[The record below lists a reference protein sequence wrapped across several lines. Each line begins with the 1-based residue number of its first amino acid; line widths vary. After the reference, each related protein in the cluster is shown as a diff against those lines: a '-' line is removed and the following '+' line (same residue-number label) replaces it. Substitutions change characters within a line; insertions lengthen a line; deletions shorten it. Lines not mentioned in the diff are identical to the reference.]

1 MVTMDKKTD
10 VDQTIDNKKDY
21 QENDTESVPSR
32 REALKKI
39 AIGGTI
45 AFGGAALP
53 PRWTKP
59 IVDKVLVPA
68 HAQTSPPP
76 RTTASPVPSPGTT
89 QSPAPTPPPPQPT
102 PGPAPT
108 PPPPQP
114 TPGPAP
120 TPPPAT
126 TAVPV
131 EFTLACS
138 GNKRCGSSAAIGD
151 IIIVRATVTPPP
163 GPGERVTF
171 EVIRDGVIERTE
183 QVALNAAGGTP
194 ALRPGTQVAGE
205 VISRFTYMG
214 ESCECVYE
222 VYAS

>member
-1 MVTMDKKTD
+1 MDNKTN
-10 VDQTIDNKKDY
+10 VDQTIENKREYQDN
-21 QENDTESVPSR
+21 ETASVPSR

-39 AIGGTI
+39 AMGGTI
-45 AFGGAALP
+45 AFGASALP

-76 RTTASPVPSPGTT
+76 GNTPSPTPSPGTT
-89 QSPAPTPPPPQPT
+89 QSPTPSPGTTPLPAPTPPPPQPT
-102 PGPAPT
+102 PTPAPT
-108 PPPPQP
+108 TTA
-114 TPGPAP
+114 TPG
-120 TPPPAT
+120 
-126 TAVPV
+126 

-163 GPGERVTF
+163 GPGERITF
-171 EVIRDGVIERTE
+171 EVIRDGVTERTE

-214 ESCECVYE
+214 ESCECAFIV
-222 VYAS
+222 VP